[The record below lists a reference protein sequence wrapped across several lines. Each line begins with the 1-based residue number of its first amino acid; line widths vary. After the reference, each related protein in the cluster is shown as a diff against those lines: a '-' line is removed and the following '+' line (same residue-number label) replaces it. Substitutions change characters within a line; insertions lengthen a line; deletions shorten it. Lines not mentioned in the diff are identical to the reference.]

1 MKEARYY
8 TPKENDRVACHICPR
23 ECVISEGKAGI
34 CCGRVNHRGKLYAKT
49 YGECSSIA
57 MDPIEKK
64 PLYHFYP
71 GSQILSIGTTGC
83 NLKCQFCQNWHIS
96 QVSHESV
103 STQGISPEEIVKY
116 AKKYNSIGV
125 AYTYNEPFIWYEY
138 VLDTAKMIKQAG
150 LKNVLVTNG
159 YINEQPLLELLP
171 YIDALNI
178 DIKSIEDSFYQEICG
193 GVRLNPVLNTIK
205 LSKKNGRWVELTN
218 LVIPTLNDS
227 SHQINNLINWIL
239 EEIGDSIPLHFSRYS
254 PNYKMNL
261 EPTPISTLERIYNQA
276 LQRLKYVYIGNACE
290 INMDNTCCPM
300 CNKIVI
306 QRKGYFVSQ
315 YNLKG
320 GQCVWCGAE
329 IDGRWELGGEMQ

>member
-8 TPKENDRVACHICPR
+8 TPKENNMVICHLCPR
-23 ECVISEGKAGI
+23 ECVINECKTGI
-34 CCGRVNHRGKLYAKT
+34 CRGRVNHEGKLYAQT
-49 YGECSSIA
+49 YGECSSMA

-96 QVSHESV
+96 QEGVP
-103 STQGISPEEIVKY
+103 TQQVSPEDIVKY
-116 AKKYNSIGV
+116 AKKHNSIGV
-125 AYTYNEPFIWYEY
+125 AYTYNEPSIWYEY
-138 VLDTAKMIKQAG
+138 VLDTAKMIKQEG

-171 YIDALNI
+171 YIDAMNI
-178 DIKSIEDSFYQEICG
+178 DVKSIEDSFYQEICG
-193 GVRLNPVLNTIK
+193 GVRLNPVLNTVK
-205 LSKKNGRWVELTN
+205 LSKKNGCWIELTN

-227 SHQINNLINWIL
+227 SHQINNLIDLIS
-239 EEIGDSIPLHFSRYS
+239 EEIGNSVPLHFSRYF

-261 EPTPISTLERIYNQA
+261 PSTPLATLKQIYQQS

-290 INMDNTCCPM
+290 INGDNTCCPM

-306 QRKGYFVSQ
+306 ERKGYFVSQ
-315 YNLKG
+315 YNIKDG
-320 GQCVWCGAE
+320 RCGWCDAE
-329 IDGRWELGGEMQ
+329 IDGQWKE

>member
-1 MKEARYY
+1 MKESRYY
-8 TPKENDRVACHICPR
+8 TPKENNRVACHLCPR
-23 ECVISEGKAGI
+23 ECVINESKAGI
-34 CCGRVNHRGKLYAKT
+34 CRGRVNHGGKLYAQT
-49 YGECSSIA
+49 YGECSSVA

-96 QVSHESV
+96 QESV
-103 STQGISPEEIVKY
+103 STHQVSPEDIVKY
-116 AKKYNSIGV
+116 AKKYNAIGV

-138 VLDTAKMIKQAG
+138 VLDTAKMIKQEG

-159 YINEQPLLELLP
+159 YVNEQPLLELLP

-178 DIKSIEDSFYQEICG
+178 DVKSIEDGFYQEICG

-205 LSKKNGRWVELTN
+205 LSKKNGCWVELTN

-227 SHQINNLINWIL
+227 PLQINNLINWIS
-239 EEIGDSIPLHFSRYS
+239 EEIGDSVPLHFSRYF

-261 EPTPISTLERIYNQA
+261 PPTPLATLEQIYHQS

-290 INMDNTCCPM
+290 INGDNTCCPM
-300 CNKIVI
+300 CNRIVI
-306 QRKGYFVSQ
+306 KRKGYGISQ
-315 YNLKG
+315 YNLK
-320 GQCVWCGAE
+320 
-329 IDGRWELGGEMQ
+329 DGRCGWCNSEINGQWEKYMETDK

>member
-1 MKEARYY
+1 
-8 TPKENDRVACHICPR
+8 
-23 ECVISEGKAGI
+23 
-34 CCGRVNHRGKLYAKT
+34 
-49 YGECSSIA
+49 

-96 QVSHESV
+96 QESV
-103 STQGISPEEIVKY
+103 STHQVSPEDIVKY
-116 AKKYNSIGV
+116 AKKYNAIGV

-138 VLDTAKMIKQAG
+138 VLDTAKMIKQEG

-159 YINEQPLLELLP
+159 YVNEQPLLELLP

-178 DIKSIEDSFYQEICG
+178 DVKSIEDGFYQEICG

-205 LSKKNGRWVELTN
+205 LSKKNGCWVELTN

-227 SHQINNLINWIL
+227 PLQINNLINWIS
-239 EEIGDSIPLHFSRYS
+239 EEIGDSVPLHFSRYF

-261 EPTPISTLERIYNQA
+261 PPTPLATLEQIYHQS

-290 INMDNTCCPM
+290 INGDNTCCPM
-300 CNKIVI
+300 CNRIVI
-306 QRKGYFVSQ
+306 KRKGYGISQ
-315 YNLKG
+315 YNLK
-320 GQCVWCGAE
+320 
-329 IDGRWELGGEMQ
+329 DGRCGWCNSEINGQWEKYMETDK

>member
-1 MKEARYY
+1 MGYEGSIEKERRIVKEAMYY
-8 TPKENDRVACHICPR
+8 TPKENDRVTCHICPR
-23 ECVISEGKAGI
+23 ECVINEGKTGI
-34 CCGRVNHRGKLYAKT
+34 CRGRENHRGKLYAKT

-71 GSQILSIGTTGC
+71 GSKILSIGTVGC

-96 QVSHESV
+96 QASPGSV
-103 STQGISPEEIVKY
+103 STQNVSSEEIVKY

-138 VLDTAKMIKQAG
+138 VLDTAKMVKEAG

-159 YINEQPLLELLP
+159 YVNEQPLLELLP

-178 DIKSIEDSFYQEICG
+178 DIKSIEDGFYQEVCG
-193 GVRLNPVLNTIK
+193 GVRLNPVLNTIR
-205 LSKKNGRWVELTN
+205 LAKKNGCWVELTN

-227 SHQINNLINWIL
+227 FQQINNLISWIL
-239 EEIGDSIPLHFSRYS
+239 EEVGDSTPLHFSRYF

-261 EPTPISTLERIYNQA
+261 EPTPIATLKQIYHQA
-276 LQRLKYVYIGNACE
+276 SERLKYVYIGNAPE
-290 INMDNTCCPM
+290 INMDNTRCSSFYWRPSKQVHQSPEHQSPDTVR
-300 CNKIVI
+300 N
-306 QRKGYFVSQ
+306 
-315 YNLKG
+315 
-320 GQCVWCGAE
+320 
-329 IDGRWELGGEMQ
+329 